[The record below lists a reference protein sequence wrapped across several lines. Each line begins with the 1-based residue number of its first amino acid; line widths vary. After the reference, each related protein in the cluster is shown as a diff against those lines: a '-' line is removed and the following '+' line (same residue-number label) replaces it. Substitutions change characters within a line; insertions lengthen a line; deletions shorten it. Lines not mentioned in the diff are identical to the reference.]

1 MADAI
6 KNFAFGTVLT
16 APSPATS
23 GTSLVLDSG
32 QGANFAVGN
41 AVCWPSGVQPLSSNA
56 EIVRIT
62 AVATDTLTITRAQ
75 EGTTAQS
82 IAVGWQVLQGVTA
95 GLMAQ
100 YLALST
106 VTTSGDLIVGSGAGS
121 VSRLGIGA
129 NGDVLTVTAGA
140 LGYAA
145 PSTGVDLLQF
155 FQSSLPSSE
164 SWTSVAYGNGAFVAI
179 ANGSATAA
187 YSTNGGATWTATTLP
202 SSASWTSV
210 AYGNGAFVAVAQ
222 GPSTTAAYSTN
233 GGVTWTASTLPSSAS
248 WTSVA
253 YGNGAFVAVALGPST
268 TAAYSTNGGVT
279 WTASTLPSSTSWTSI
294 TYGNGAFVAIAQ
306 SSSAAAYST
315 DGGVTWTASTL
326 PSSQFWYSVAY
337 GNGAFV
343 AIANGSATAAYSTN
357 GGATWTA
364 TTLPSSASWTSVAYG
379 NGVFVVVAY
388 VSAAAAYSTN
398 GGVTWAAST
407 LPSSANWYSVT
418 YGNGAFVAVA
428 QGPST
433 AAAYTQVVA
442 LASANTAT
450 VSNPTVTSGT
460 AFTPSVASNAT
471 VYFQINTSTV
481 TAGSYKLTMGPTT
494 GAEHTIGSAVAML
507 VGSDT
512 LVTLIVPRAWRVV
525 LTLTSVTLG
534 STTVVA
540 M

>member
-210 AYGNGAFVAVAQ
+210 AYGNG
-222 GPSTTAAYSTN
+222 
-233 GGVTWTASTLPSSAS
+233 
-248 WTSVA
+248 
-253 YGNGAFVAVALGPST
+253 
-268 TAAYSTNGGVT
+268 
-279 WTASTLPSSTSWTSI
+279 
-294 TYGNGAFVAIAQ
+294 
-306 SSSAAAYST
+306 
-315 DGGVTWTASTL
+315 
-326 PSSQFWYSVAY
+326 
-337 GNGAFV
+337 
-343 AIANGSATAAYSTN
+343 
-357 GGATWTA
+357 
-364 TTLPSSASWTSVAYG
+364 
-379 NGVFVVVAY
+379 VFVVVAY